1 MSAKRNKSQL
11 LRGKVVRLFYIIFL
25 ILFFAY
31 ISSDFLDSSFH
42 ANQSLDL
49 ISNEIG
55 QISTTNSIYFLHLLK
70 EDSGLYERT
79 KNEFLEIENLTEQMT
94 NAIDEYKFSLINIEK
109 VNQYG
114 YFNNGKSE
122 SATNTFMIQ
131 QDKADTLIRKMR
143 TFKMMVSDYLSSEES
158 QYLDEILPLN
168 RMIVRSDG
176 QLQNIVDFYFHKT
189 PLNSA
194 VLNLSHF
201 KSRIVRVKNYAL
213 EKTIAKVIDQ
223 NPNLIPFDFFKLVDD
238 EKVSDIYTA
247 TSVQEFVEKMDGESA
262 FKSGK
267 VVRSIDDLK
276 YLYVE
281 SVTDTIHP
289 MGEAIRFNARFENEL
304 MDPVRVKVKSD
315 NSSESFTISK
325 ESEFIYF
332 PQSKGRYTFTF
343 TSGKYKVTKP
353 IRVIDVEPVIQNSK
367 LNTLYIGIDNA
378 VKVKV
383 SEFDAADDLTAE
395 ITNGQVIRKGE
406 FFYIRVKK
414 KGINR
419 LQIYANMPYGRI
431 KVAEQSFI
439 VRELHKP
446 VAFVDGFS
454 DGTVVTI
461 EDILE
466 MKRIRV
472 KTDEYLIDED
482 IFISGFEFML
492 IRGKDYTASLSID
505 NTGASFNVGILDVL
519 KKAESGDILLF
530 KNIKSKSSAGT
541 ERNLPTI
548 TLTVK

>member
-1 MSAKRNKSQL
+1 MSAKTDQSKL
-11 LRGKVVRLFYIIFL
+11 LRGKIVRLFYIIFL

-70 EDSGLYERT
+70 EDPDLYERT

-94 NAIDEYKFSLINIEK
+94 NSIDDYKFDLINIEK
-109 VNQYG
+109 VNKYG

-122 SATNTFMIQ
+122 SATNNFMIRQ
-131 QDKADTLIRKMR
+131 QKADTLIRKMK
-143 TFKMMVSDYLSSEES
+143 TYKMMISDYLSSEEA

-201 KSRIVRVKNYAL
+201 KSRIERIKNYAL

-223 NPNLIPFDFFKLVDD
+223 NPNLIPFDFFKLVDS

-247 TSVQEFVEKMDGESA
+247 SSLQEFVEKVDGEPSA
-262 FKSGK
+262 TTSK
-267 VVRSIDDLK
+267 VVKSIDDLK

-289 MGEAIRFNARFENEL
+289 LGEAVRFNARFEDEL
-304 MDPVRVKVKSD
+304 MDPVRVRVTSGDKV
-315 NSSESFTISK
+315 ESYTLNK
-325 ESEFIYF
+325 GSEFIYY
-332 PQSKGRYTFTF
+332 PQTKGRYSFSF
-343 TSGKYKVTKP
+343 SSGNFRVEKRIK
-353 IRVIDVEPVIQNSK
+353 VIDVEPVIQNSK
-367 LNTLYIGIDNA
+367 LSTLYIGIDNA

-395 ITNGQVIRKGE
+395 ITNGRVIRKGDY
-406 FFYIRVKK
+406 FYIRVKK

-419 LQIYANMPYGRI
+419 LQVYANMPYGKI

-439 VRELHKP
+439 VRELQKP

-454 DGTVVTI
+454 DGTTVTVDEI
-461 EDILE
+461 AK
-466 MKRIRV
+466 MKRMKV

-492 IRGKDYTASLSID
+492 IRGEDNTASISIV

-519 KKAESGDILLF
+519 EKAEPGDILLF
-530 KNIKSKSSAGT
+530 KNIKSKSSVGT
-541 ERNLPTI
+541 ERSLQTI